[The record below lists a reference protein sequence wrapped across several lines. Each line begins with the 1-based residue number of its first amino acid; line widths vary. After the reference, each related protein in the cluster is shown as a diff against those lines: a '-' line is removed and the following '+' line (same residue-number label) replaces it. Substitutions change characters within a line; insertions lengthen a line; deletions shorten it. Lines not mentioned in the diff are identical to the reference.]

1 MVERSAIR
9 GSDGGSS
16 DLRMS
21 SLRCALAMLS
31 SYASEAS
38 VGSTVLNV
46 QVRHSDHN
54 RSSRFRCPED
64 DNPRKYNNQ
73 NRVALRKACQ
83 PSRPSEISLRVSV
96 LVSALT

>member
-9 GSDGGSS
+9 GNDGGSS

-38 VGSTVLNV
+38 VGSTVLDF
-46 QVRHSDHN
+46 QLQHSLTTHN
-54 RSSRFRCPED
+54 RSLRFRCPEH

-73 NRVALRKACQ
+73 KPLAVQRDQQ
-83 PSRPSEISLRVSV
+83 PSRSSEISRA
-96 LVSALT
+96 VSAR